1 MANRANQI
9 TQSDTKK
16 SQKKGRR
23 AEAPQ
28 TPQPLQT
35 PQVTQPLRTPHLS
48 VPM

>member
-28 TPQPLQT
+28 TLQSPQI
-35 PQVTQPLRTPHLS
+35 TQPLRTPHLS